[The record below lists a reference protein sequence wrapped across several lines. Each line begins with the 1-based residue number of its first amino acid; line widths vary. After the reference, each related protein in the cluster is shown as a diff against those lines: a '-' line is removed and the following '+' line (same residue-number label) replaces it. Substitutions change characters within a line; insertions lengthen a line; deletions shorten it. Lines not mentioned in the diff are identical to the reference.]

1 MSSADLQTTVIACPN
16 CGTRYQVPRSTL
28 GAAGREVQCAQCGKP
43 WHAVADAP
51 PPPAV
56 EEDRL
61 FTPADEQALDEA
73 FEMEAEA
80 VAPPSIR
87 GADAGQSDEDRSLAE
102 IRAAIA
108 PKPKKPAG
116 PSAEPANLKRV
127 RKSFAARQART
138 LRRLPLARLRRTVRL
153 VAFASLAIVLVAGIM
168 LRTDIVRIFPSL
180 AGLYAAIG
188 MPVNVVG
195 LEFENAKTLTTFR
208 DGKKV
213 MTISARIRS
222 VAGQIVHVPPVQV
235 SLLGEDGTAI
245 YEWTTTPQARE
256 MAPGDLFDF
265 STEVNS
271 PPEGAAKVRL
281 SFSNRAGG
289 TAAPATAKAH

>member
-1 MSSADLQTTVIACPN
+1 
-16 CGTRYQVPRSTL
+16 
-28 GAAGREVQCAQCGKP
+28 
-43 WHAVADAP
+43 
-51 PPPAV
+51 
-56 EEDRL
+56 
-61 FTPADEQALDEA
+61 
-73 FEMEAEA
+73 
-80 VAPPSIR
+80 
-87 GADAGQSDEDRSLAE
+87 
-102 IRAAIA
+102 
-108 PKPKKPAG
+108 
-116 PSAEPANLKRV
+116 
-127 RKSFAARQART
+127 
-138 LRRLPLARLRRTVRL
+138 
-153 VAFASLAIVLVAGIM
+153 M
-168 LRTDIVRIFPSL
+168 LRTEIVRSFPSL

-188 MPVNVVG
+188 MPVNIIG
-195 LEFENAKTLTTFR
+195 LEFQDAKTLTTFR

-235 SLLGEDGTAI
+235 SLLGEDGATI

-289 TAAPATAKAH
+289 TPSACPAPVATRQRHTEWHASWLPKTMTTYGLSSPAPSPIWATRSSRPKMAASPSNC